1 VDTSIRVFS
10 TSQPVPPRAYD
21 HLVAIDIEVQR
32 LQLGD
37 VIMADAPGHD
47 AQVEARVLREIDRTG
62 DSVFVTLRVAGADD
76 FVKEWP
82 LDAMVTVVRGP

>member
-1 VDTSIRVFS
+1 M
-10 TSQPVPPRAYD
+10 
-21 HLVAIDIEVQR
+21 AIDIEVQR

-37 VIMADAPGHD
+37 VIMAAVPGHD
-47 AQVEARVLREIDRTG
+47 AEVEARVLREIDRRE
-62 DSVFVTLRVAGADD
+62 DRVFVTLRAGGVDD

>member
-1 VDTSIRVFS
+1 M
-10 TSQPVPPRAYD
+10 
-21 HLVAIDIEVQR
+21 AIDIEVQR

-47 AQVEARVLREIDRTG
+47 TQVEARVLREIDRRE